1 MKYLSSR
8 NERKIIFTPSFAEG
22 RKSGR
27 EGMKNLFMRL
37 FFRKSGNSVNMKT
50 HGYRIPHTIW
60 MSDLKKASDYGAL
73 LAENG
78 RRLKARVLVSAGAA
92 TGSGS

>member
-1 MKYLSSR
+1 MQYMSSR
-8 NERKIIFTPSFAEG
+8 NERKMIFTPSLAEG

-27 EGMKNLFMRL
+27 ESMKNLFMRL

-60 MSDLKKASDYGAL
+60 MSDLKKASDHGAL
-73 LAENG
+73 LAENA
-78 RRLKARVLVSAGAA
+78 RRLKARVLEPAGAE